1 MAISPIK
8 LMRTGSCCKTIV
20 RMKEV
25 DMYAKAR
32 GRTSRHDYKV
42 RDHVYIQ
49 DICTKNWDIR
59 GKVVEARP
67 ASDGSSPR
75 SFLVEGDLGGPT
87 SDIQASYT
95 LQLLRNH

>member
-1 MAISPIK
+1 
-8 LMRTGSCCKTIV
+8 
-20 RMKEV
+20 MKEV

-49 DICTKNWDIR
+49 DIRTKNWDIR
-59 GKVVEARP
+59 GKVVKARLV
-67 ASDGSSPR
+67 SDGSSPR